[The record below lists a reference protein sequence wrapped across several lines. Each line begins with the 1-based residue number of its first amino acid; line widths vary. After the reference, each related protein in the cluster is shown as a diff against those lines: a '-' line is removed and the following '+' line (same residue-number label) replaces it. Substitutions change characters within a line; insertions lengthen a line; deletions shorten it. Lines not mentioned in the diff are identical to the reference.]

1 MAKARREGN
10 QFIALQHTALHMPV
24 AANCWTPI
32 YAGEGALQSSVK
44 ESRLRSRAL
53 ALAMPKPH
61 SSRVREPQN
70 PDWSRVAAS
79 APVAL

>member
-24 AANCWTPI
+24 AANLKHP
-32 YAGEGALQSSVK
+32 K
-44 ESRLRSRAL
+44 EFRLRSRAL
-53 ALAMPKPH
+53 PMAMPKPH
-61 SSRVREPQN
+61 SSRVREPEN

-79 APVAL
+79 ASVAL